1 MPYGYTNRKGVT
13 YYLHRSPR
21 RTGETRLVMKRVLG
35 KGALDAVPEGHEVVE
50 SVNGQVSVREIPR
63 RAISE
68 IEEAAVSASLKRHGR
83 QEYRFEIKGRRIV
96 ICEPNADA
104 DEHARRLSE
113 LAPPEE
119 REATER
125 ELRESMRRRMSYS
138 PVLRLSLADGKKRTF
153 DIERMC
159 YRSFVDGW
167 LYVLGPM
174 PLAAALDESV
184 PRLGRDSFFEMW

>member
-13 YYLHRSPR
+13 YYLHRSPGR
-21 RTGETRLVMKRVLG
+21 RGRVRLVMKRSAG
-35 KGALDAVPEGHEVVE
+35 RGTLDAVPEGHEVVE
-50 SVNGQVSVREIPR
+50 NVNGQVSVRRIPR
-63 RAISE
+63 RVISE
-68 IEEAAVSASLKRHGR
+68 IEEAAVQAALRKHRR
-83 QEYRFEIKGRRIV
+83 EEYRFEISGERILV
-96 ICEPNADA
+96 YQPNGDA
-104 DEHARRLSE
+104 DEHARRLSG

-125 ELRESMRRRMSYS
+125 ELRESMRRRMTYS

-159 YRSFVDGW
+159 YRSSVDGW
-167 LYVLGPM
+167 LHVLGPM

-184 PRLGRDSFFEMW
+184 PRLGRDSFFELW